1 MKRMWGG
8 LLVAALMGC
17 AGGVAAPQ
25 GKRGAQA
32 SDPDQAEMTG
42 FRLTMDNLDKFA
54 SASKSML
61 KYQKEKQGLQD
72 SMSNEADAR
81 TIAGMVRTVEKY
93 PALVSVIKSAGLS
106 VRDYSVMTGT
116 LVTSAMAVG
125 MKKQGMITQ
134 IPPTVS
140 TDNAQFVEKN
150 YDKIEALMKTLRGD
164 EQ

>member
-1 MKRMWGG
+1 MKRMCGV
-8 LLVAALMGC
+8 LLVAVLMGC

-32 SDPDQAEMTG
+32 SDPDQAEMTS

-54 SASKSML
+54 TASKGLL
-61 KYQKEKQGLQD
+61 KYQKEKQSLED
-72 SMSNEADAR
+72 SMSNDADAR
-81 TIAGMVRTVEKY
+81 TISGMVRTVEKY

-106 VRDYSVMTGT
+106 VRDYSVMSGT

-125 MKKQGMITQ
+125 MKKQGLIPQ

-140 TDNAQFVEKN
+140 AENAAFVDKN

>member
-8 LLVAALMGC
+8 LLVAVLMGC

-54 SASKSML
+54 TASTGML
-61 KYQKEKQGLQD
+61 KYRKEKQSLED
-72 SMSNEADAR
+72 SMSNDADAR
-81 TIAGMVRTVEKY
+81 TISGMVRTVEKY
-93 PALVSVIKSAGLS
+93 PALVSVIKNAGLS
-106 VRDYSVMTGT
+106 VRDYSVMSGT

-125 MKKQGMITQ
+125 MKKQGLIPQ

-140 TDNAQFVEKN
+140 AENAAFVDKN